1 MHTSIKIIL
10 TIVMVLCVL
19 LSAFF
24 SSCEI
29 AYSSVNKIKLKK
41 KIEQGSAKAPKA
53 LNIAENFSDALSTI
67 LVGNNLV
74 NIAISSIGTLLAVN
88 IWGEELG
95 PTLSTLI
102 VTIVVL
108 IFGEIIP
115 KAIANKYIV
124 SLSLLYVPIYRF
136 FKGLFLPITFV
147 VIKFVNL
154 IAHLWKPKKVE
165 PTVTDEELIT
175 IAEEL
180 EEEGVIDEDDAE
192 LIISAI
198 EFSDVTAHEIM
209 VPRVDVVAIDIDDDQ
224 EDILKDED
232 IFRYSRVPVYE
243 DTIDNVIGILN
254 TTSLMKKMLKGA
266 DIDIRKM
273 LKEPLYVHKTKPIS
287 NILTEFKETN
297 HHLAIVL
304 DEFGGMMGILTMED
318 IVEELVGDIF
328 DEMDEVVLD
337 YKELE
342 DNIYEVDGDMNI
354 YDFLELIEYDDR
366 DFESEYTTVGGWCT
380 DILEKFPEV
389 GDTFDFANV
398 TVEITHIDRMRV
410 EKAKVTV
417 TKEKDEDEDEEE

>member
-1 MHTSIKIIL
+1 MSTSVKIIL
-10 TIVMVLCVL
+10 TIVMALCVL

-29 AYSSVNKIKLKK
+29 AYSSVNRIKLKK
-41 KIEQGSAKAPKA
+41 REEQGSAKATKA
-53 LNIAENFSDALSTI
+53 LSIAENFSDALSTI

-102 VTIVVL
+102 VTVVVL

-115 KAIANKYIV
+115 KAVANKYSV
-124 SLSLLYVPIYRF
+124 SLSIIYVPIYTF
-136 FKGLFLPITFV
+136 FKRLFLPITFV

-154 IAHLWKPKKVE
+154 IAHMWKPEKVE
-165 PTVTDEELIT
+165 PSVTDEELIQ
-175 IAEEL
+175 IAEDL

-224 EDILKDED
+224 DEILKEKDL
-232 IFRYSRVPVYE
+232 FRYSRVPVYE

-254 TTSLMKKMLKGA
+254 TTQLMKKILKGSE
-266 DIDIRKM
+266 INIRKM

-297 HHLAIVL
+297 HHLAIVV

-342 DNIYEVDGDMNI
+342 ENIYEVDGDMNI

-380 DILEKFPEV
+380 DILERFPEV

-398 TVEITHIDRMRV
+398 TVEITQIDRMRV

-417 TKEKDEDEDEEE
+417 TIDETKEDDEEE

>member
-1 MHTSIKIIL
+1 MSTSVKIIL
-10 TIVMVLCVL
+10 TIVMALCVL

-29 AYSSVNKIKLKK
+29 AYSSVNRIKLKK
-41 KIEQGSAKAPKA
+41 REEQGSAKATKA
-53 LNIAENFSDALSTI
+53 LSIAENFSDALSTV

-102 VTIVVL
+102 VTVVVL

-115 KAIANKYIV
+115 KAVANKYSV
-124 SLSLLYVPIYRF
+124 SLSIIYVPIYTF
-136 FKGLFLPITFV
+136 FKRLFLPITFV

-154 IAHLWKPKKVE
+154 IAHMWKPEKVE
-165 PTVTDEELIT
+165 PSVTDEELIQ
-175 IAEEL
+175 IAEDL

-224 EDILKDED
+224 DEILKEKDL
-232 IFRYSRVPVYE
+232 FRYSRVPVYE

-254 TTSLMKKMLKGA
+254 TTQLMKKILKGSE
-266 DIDIRKM
+266 INIRKM

-297 HHLAIVL
+297 HHLAIVV

-342 DNIYEVDGDMNI
+342 ENIYEVDGDMNI

-380 DILEKFPEV
+380 DILERFPEV

-398 TVEITHIDRMRV
+398 TVEITQIDRMRV

-417 TKEKDEDEDEEE
+417 TIDETKEDDEEE